1 MAAHSGRKELE
12 PAPRKQGGLGMKIFS
27 EEVLIEGLEM
37 GLPIVRQKAAEKRDA
52 EWLAAVDELIEKYK
66 DHERYDA
73 AYYNGALHVVEELK
87 ARMQTK

>member
-1 MAAHSGRKELE
+1 
-12 PAPRKQGGLGMKIFS
+12 MKIFS

-52 EWLAAVDELIEKYK
+52 EWLAAVDEMIEELGGRTGLSPDDKYG
-66 DHERYDA
+66 Y
-73 AYYNGALHVVEELK
+73 GLALEELK